1 MKPFVE
7 DLLKEGESETVE
19 FKPSLSQMDK
29 IIESIS
35 AFSNTK
41 GGTVIIGVSDKGEV
55 LGVDIGKNTIEGL
68 ANQIKQNT
76 DPMAYPSIR
85 VEDMDKKQVV
95 VIEVVEGKQKPV
107 LAFGRAFRRVGKS
120 NQKLGFERIR
130 TLALETSKVYWDER
144 VSEEIILEDIDG
156 ERISWFL
163 EEAMKQRGL
172 NIPGDSPVKE
182 TLIKLKLLKSGKLTN
197 AALLLFLKK
206 SIFLQ
211 SEVKCIR
218 FSGNESIKPYIDFQT
233 IEGTV
238 FDLIDQ
244 AMDFVFRNM
253 RKSIR
258 LVAGN
263 VQREEMYEYPP
274 HAIREAIVNA
284 IAHRDYESP
293 SKVQV
298 RIFDNRI
305 EIWSPGTLPDEIT
318 IEDLRREHISVPRN
332 PLLFK
337 QLLWVK
343 YVEDVGGGTL
353 DMINQCREWGFPEP
367 LFEHISGTF
376 VVTFRLPPAV
386 GDLEKMGL
394 NIRQINAM
402 NYIIKKG
409 SISNKDYIS
418 LNSISRKTAT
428 TDLKQLVLKG
438 LLTRVGEGKRNI
450 QYVLPDY
457 AKITQKITQK
467 GS

>member
-1 MKPFVE
+1 MIKIKDV
-7 DLLKEGESETVE
+7 LKEGESETVE

-29 IIESIS
+29 ITESVS
-35 AFSNTK
+35 AFSNTN
-41 GGTVIIGVSDKGEV
+41 GGAVIIGVSDKGEV
-55 LGVDIGKNTIEGL
+55 LGVDIGKNTIESL
-68 ANQIKQNT
+68 ANHIKQNT

-85 VEDMDKKQVV
+85 VEESDKRQVV
-95 VIEVVEGKQKPV
+95 IIEVVESKQKPV
-107 LAFGRAFRRVGKS
+107 LAFGRAYKRVGKS
-120 NQKLGFERIR
+120 NQKLGFEGIR
-130 TLALETSKVYWDER
+130 TLAIETSKAYWDER
-144 VSEEIILEDIDG
+144 VSEEITLEDIDG

-163 EEAMKQRGL
+163 KEAMKQRGL
-172 NIPGDSPVKE
+172 KIPEDSPVKD
-182 TLIKLKLLKSGKLTN
+182 TLIKLKLLKNRKLTN
-197 AALLLFLKK
+197 AALLLFLKT
-206 SIFLQ
+206 SVFLQ

-244 AMDFVFRNM
+244 AMDFVFRNVK
-253 RKSIR
+253 KSIR

-263 VQREEMYEYPP
+263 VQREEIYEYPP

-284 IAHRDYESP
+284 IAHRDYESS

-305 EIWSPGTLPDEIT
+305 EIWSPGLLPDEIT

-367 LFEHISGTF
+367 LFEHISGAF
-376 VVTFRLPPAV
+376 VVTFRLPPVV

-409 SISNKDYIS
+409 SISNKEYIS

-457 AKITQKITQK
+457 AIITQKITQK

>member
-1 MKPFVE
+1 MIIIK
-7 DLLKEGESETVE
+7 DLLKEGESEIVE

-29 IIESIS
+29 ITESIS

-55 LGVDIGKNTIEGL
+55 LGVNIGKNTIESL

-85 VEDMDKKQVV
+85 IEEIDKKQVV
-95 VIEVVEGKQKPV
+95 VIEVVEGEQKPV
-107 LAFGRAFRRVGKS
+107 LAFGRAFMRVGKS
-120 NQKLGFERIR
+120 NQKLGYDEIR
-130 TLALETSKVYWDER
+130 NLALETSKVYWDER

-163 EEAMKQRGL
+163 KEAMKQRGL
-172 NIPGDSPVKE
+172 NIPEDSPVKD
-182 TLIKLKLLKSGKLTN
+182 TLMKLKLLKNGKLTN

-211 SEVKCIR
+211 SEIKCIR

-244 AMDFVFRNM
+244 AMEFVFRNM

-263 VQREEMYEYPP
+263 VQREEIYEYPP

-284 IAHRDYESP
+284 IAHRDYESS

-305 EIWSPGTLPDEIT
+305 EIWSPGKLPDEIT
-318 IEDLRREHISVPRN
+318 IEDLKREHISVPRN

-353 DMINQCREWGFPEP
+353 DMINQCRDWGFPDP
-367 LFEHISGTF
+367 LFEHISGAF
-376 VVTFRLPPAV
+376 VVTFRLPPV
-386 GDLEKMGL
+386 LGDLEKMGL

-409 SISNKDYIS
+409 SISNKEYIS

-438 LLTRVGEGKRNI
+438 LLTRIGEGKRKI

>member
-1 MKPFVE
+1 MIIIK

-29 IIESIS
+29 ITESIS

-55 LGVDIGKNTIEGL
+55 LGVNIGKNTIESL

-76 DPMAYPSIR
+76 YPMAYPSIR
-85 VEDMDKKQVV
+85 IEEIDKKQVV
-95 VIEVVEGKQKPV
+95 VIEVVEGEQKPV
-107 LAFGRAFRRVGKS
+107 LAFGRAFMRVGKS
-120 NQKLGFERIR
+120 NQKLGYDEIR
-130 TLALETSKVYWDER
+130 NLALETSKVYWDER

-163 EEAMKQRGL
+163 KEAMKQRGL
-172 NIPGDSPVKE
+172 NIPEDSPVKD
-182 TLIKLKLLKSGKLTN
+182 TLMKLKLLKNGKLTN

-211 SEVKCIR
+211 SEIKCIR

-244 AMDFVFRNM
+244 AMEFVFRNM

-263 VQREEMYEYPP
+263 VQREEIYEYPP

-284 IAHRDYESP
+284 IAHRDYESS

-305 EIWSPGTLPDEIT
+305 EIWSPGKLPDEIT
-318 IEDLRREHISVPRN
+318 IEDLKREHISVPRN

-353 DMINQCREWGFPEP
+353 DMINQCRDWGFPDP
-367 LFEHISGTF
+367 LFEHISGAF
-376 VVTFRLPPAV
+376 VVTFRLPPV
-386 GDLEKMGL
+386 LGDLEKMGL

-409 SISNKDYIS
+409 SISNKEYIS

-438 LLTRVGEGKRNI
+438 LLTRIGEGKRKI

>member
-1 MKPFVE
+1 
-7 DLLKEGESETVE
+7 
-19 FKPSLSQMDK
+19 MDK
-29 IIESIS
+29 ITESIS

-41 GGTVIIGVSDKGEV
+41 GGTVVIGVSDKGEV
-55 LGVDIGKNTIEGL
+55 LGVDIGKKTIESL
-68 ANQIKQNT
+68 ANQVKQNT

-85 VEDMDKKQVV
+85 VEECDKKQVV
-95 VIEVVEGKQKPV
+95 IIEVVGAKQKPV
-107 LAFGRAFRRVGKS
+107 LAFGRAFMRVGKS
-120 NQKLGFERIR
+120 NQKLGFEKIR
-130 TLALETSKVYWDER
+130 TLAIETSKTYWDER
-144 VSEEIILEDIDG
+144 VSEELILDDIDG

-163 EEAMKQRGL
+163 KEAMKQRGL
-172 NIPGDSPVKE
+172 NISEDSPVRD
-182 TLIKLKLLKSGKLTN
+182 TLMKLKLLKNGKLTN

-206 SIFLQ
+206 SVFLQ

-238 FDLIDQ
+238 FDQIDR

-263 VQREEMYEYPP
+263 VQREEIYEYPP

-305 EIWSPGTLPDEIT
+305 EIWSPGTLLDEIT
-318 IEDLRREHISVPRN
+318 IEDLRREHLSVPRN

-353 DMINQCREWGFPEP
+353 DMIYQCREWGFPEP
-367 LFEHISGTF
+367 LFEHISGAF

-409 SISNKDYIS
+409 SINNKEYIS

-457 AKITQKITQK
+457 AKITQKQIKKSKLTDETDE
-467 GS
+467 

>member
-1 MKPFVE
+1 MVKLK

-19 FKPSLSQMDK
+19 FKPSLSQMGK

-41 GGTVIIGVSDKGEV
+41 GGTVVIGVSDKGEV
-55 LGVDIGKNTIEGL
+55 LGVNIGNNTIESL
-68 ANQIKQNT
+68 ANQVKQNT

-85 VEDMDKKQVV
+85 VEEGDKKQVV
-95 VIEVVEGKQKPV
+95 IIEVVEGKAKPV

-120 NQKLGFERIR
+120 NQKLGFEGIRI
-130 TLALETSKVYWDER
+130 LAIETSKVYWDER
-144 VSEEIILEDIDG
+144 VSEELIPEDIDG

-163 EEAMKQRGL
+163 KEAMKQRGL
-172 NIPGDSPVKE
+172 NIPEDSPVKD
-182 TLIKLKLLKSGKLTN
+182 TLIKLKLLKKEKITN
-197 AALLLFLKK
+197 AALLLFFKK
-206 SIFLQ
+206 SVFLQ

-244 AMDFVFRNM
+244 AMDFVFRNI

-263 VQREEMYEYPP
+263 VQREEIYQYPP

-367 LFEHISGTF
+367 LFEHISGAF

-402 NYIIKKG
+402 DYIIKKG
-409 SISNKDYIS
+409 SISNKEYIY

-428 TDLKQLVLKG
+428 TDLKQLVSKG